1 MFKDILKHKPI
12 VSKLLLSLVNEHISS
27 ILRKVELFY
36 MTEGKYIYFTNIINS
51 TTDMRERMSLY
62 VRSL

>member
-1 MFKDILKHKPI
+1 MDILKHKPI
-12 VSKLLLSLVNEHISS
+12 VSKLLLSLVNEYISF
-27 ILRKVELFY
+27 ILGNAELFY

-51 TTDMRERMSLY
+51 TTEMKERMSLY